1 MKTKRTICV
10 NLEPELVE
18 RIDALAAT
26 MQATRTWTIARLL
39 DASLNPGAT
48 ASRVFGQRAAD
59 RAASAP
65 FDPPLPIAIIEIA
78 VEGVP
83 HIAVAATLPEAAA
96 LARTRRL
103 RWAAA
108 GRPHE
113 LAELMPPLEAS
124 ASICASI
131 DLAGALATAPNWHR
145 CPPQLIR
152 EGLAA

>member
-1 MKTKRTICV
+1 MAKQSITIS
-10 NLEPELVE
+10 LDRELLD
-18 RIDALAAT
+18 RIDAAAKAIGT
-26 MQATRTWTIARLL
+26 SRSFAVSTLVRRGFEN
-39 DASLNPGAT
+39 ASDEG
-48 ASRVFGQRAAD
+48 AAD

-65 FDPPLPIAIIEIA
+65 SGSPLPGAALIIEINLDA
-78 VEGVP
+78 PTP
-83 HIAVAATLPEAAA
+83 HVAIAETIQEAAG
-96 LARTRRL
+96 LARERGL

-113 LAELMPPLEAS
+113 LAGLVPPLEAR

-152 EGLAA
+152 EGMTA